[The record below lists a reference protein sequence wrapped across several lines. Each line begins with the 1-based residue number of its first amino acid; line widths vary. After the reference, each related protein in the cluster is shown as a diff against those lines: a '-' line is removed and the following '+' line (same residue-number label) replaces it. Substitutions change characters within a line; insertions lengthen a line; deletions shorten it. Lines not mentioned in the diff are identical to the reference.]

1 MDERGEIVALQDRNA
16 VIMVHRSDMCGKCG
30 ACEMGEQAGEMF
42 LTIPNRLHGEVGDFV
57 QLELASGQVLKAS
70 AIAYVFPLFALILGV
85 MAGILLGP
93 RYGLNAELTASI
105 LGLLFAGLSFLVIR
119 GMEPH
124 FKKLQ
129 HFSPQMVSVARGSK
143 MGNQPKVS
151 EKGDEGSGK

>member
-1 MDERGEIVALQDRNA
+1 MNEQGEIVALQDRNA

-70 AIAYVFPLFALILGV
+70 AIAYLFPLCALILGV
-85 MAGILLGP
+85 AAGIFLGP
-93 RYGLNAELTASI
+93 RYGLNTELAASI
-105 LGLLFAGLSFLVIR
+105 LGLVFAGISFLVIR
-119 GMEPH
+119 GMEPQ